1 MKSRFLEHLISTALV
16 AALLLGLMAYFRA
29 QAGEGAGGAAAPPE
43 IADYVQWEFLDLN
56 DAFERALF
64 ADLLGAYQPGR
75 PGGGAGV
82 ERTLALLEGHR
93 RDQLLSSL
101 QRAHTSERLSA
112 GKLGSLLWMYLKFLL
127 VYVSVMALTW
137 YGVQT
142 LAVWRFVRD
151 RRRLH
156 PDVRAEAR
164 RFPGMLRVPLE
175 RFLSLAAAMV
185 LFSPAY
191 VIAYSIRTE
200 FNTETLP
207 FVVLLAV
214 LSNGLLAMYGT
225 RFHAFLKA
233 ESRRGYVETAV
244 VKNLDNG
251 YLPGERGG
259 IPAGSVFRLR
269 KRFDGH
275 VFGHIFRNAEFQY
288 LSTLKEQAAYL
299 ITGLIIIEMAL
310 NIHGHLS
317 YEMLK
322 QILYRNHDI
331 VVAILLLI
339 FLTVKAT
346 EILTDALLSFRQRK
360 YANATGLIPGSG
372 A

>member
-1 MKSRFLEHLISTALV
+1 MKFKFLEHLLSTALV
-16 AALLLGLMAYFRA
+16 VALLLGLMAHFRA
-29 QAGEGAGGAAAPPE
+29 QAGEGEAAGMVAAPTE
-43 IADYVQWEFLDLN
+43 IADYVQWDFLDLN

-64 ADLLGAYQPGR
+64 ADLLRTYR
-75 PGGGAGV
+75 PGTEAGN
-82 ERTLALLEGHR
+82 ERALALLEEYR
-93 RDQLLSSL
+93 RDRLLSSL
-101 QRAHTSERLSA
+101 QRAHTSERLGA
-112 GKLGSLLWMYLKFLL
+112 AKLGSLLWMYLKFLT
-127 VYVSVMALTW
+127 VYVLVMALTW

-151 RRRLH
+151 RRKLH
-156 PDVRAEAR
+156 PGVRDESR
-164 RFPGMLRVPLE
+164 KFPGMVRVLLG
-175 RFLSLAAAMV
+175 RLLSMAAAMV

-225 RFHAFLKA
+225 KFHAFLTA
-233 ESRRGYVETAV
+233 ESRKGYVETAV

-251 YLPGERGG
+251 WLPGEKGG
-259 IPAGSVFRLR
+259 ISAGALFRLR

-288 LSTLKEQAAYL
+288 LATLKEQASYL

-346 EILTDALLSFRQRK
+346 EVLTDALLFLRQRK
-360 YANATGLIPGSG
+360 YANAPGMSLGSG